1 MKYMCTVKL
10 QGDHT
15 ILKLQG
21 DHIILKL
28 QGDHIFFRLKGNLK
42 GDHTMFKLQGE
53 HTIYEIYLYKTQG
66 DQDTC
71 SVFIFKCL
79 KSLPLLVLAT
89 PRLVVVIY
97 FNIMAISS
105 SDMKILRCSVFEMF
119 CIYFK

>member
-10 QGDHT
+10 QCDHT

-21 DHIILKL
+21 DHT
-28 QGDHIFFRLKGNLK
+28 FFKLKGNLK

-53 HTIYEIYLYKTQG
+53 HTIYKIQG